1 MFGPCYAVPSCYSSF
16 AIILLRKRGLVALF
30 SLSARCLMTKC
41 SVALPHSVTGWSAVC
56 DCGISWSFSLF
67 LFADFL
73 SCGDKYCK
81 FGIFREGFIYIFR
94 AGL

>member
-1 MFGPCYAVPSCYSSF
+1 
-16 AIILLRKRGLVALF
+16 
-30 SLSARCLMTKC
+30 MTKC

-56 DCGISWSFSLF
+56 DCGISWSYLLF

-81 FGIFREGFIYIFR
+81 FRFFHEGFMRSFMKIESSRNDDFTLSLTEK
-94 AGL
+94 GKSWPSHEFSMW